1 MAIDTSLFINIISQF
16 KTKGIKDA
24 EKGFKGLDKRT
35 NTLNKSLGILAR
47 RVAVFETLRRSF
59 KGFIEDDAAARRLN
73 QTLTNLG
80 LSFSALGVEEYLN
93 TLEKAT
99 AVNNDQLRPSFESLA
114 RVTGNFEQT
123 QSLLNTALDVAAG
136 TGQDV
141 TAVSKALARAYSGN
155 TTALSR
161 LNAGL
166 SKATLTSGNFALIQE
181 RLNDTFSGQ
190 AQVAVNT
197 YQGQIELLKIAA
209 QDAGDAIGKGM
220 VDGLVALSGGDVRNA
235 VNFIVASGET
245 IGKIFRGVAAAVKSV
260 ADVFGRAFTGKGFFD
275 AESQLE
281 LFEKYQKASDPA
293 KVRALARERRKAL
306 EEENKAAAK
315 LARTRAKDAAAQK
328 KALAEQKK
336 AEQDKLKLQT
346 AGELFNDERI
356 SIAAA
361 LRNESL
367 DRNEILRLELKRALI
382 NENADRAEK
391 LAGQLR
397 DSQRELASL
406 QAFKLANPFQEW
418 EDSLNRVRAGVASL
432 GVPVAPVSPQGTITG
447 QVPQVPSI
455 VPPGQSGYIP
465 PSISQEDLFDAF
477 GRGSGV
483 MAPTININVSGTG
496 GLDAETKQ
504 AVVDAV
510 VEASSNGISTGWYRT
525 TNRVAI

>member
-24 EKGFKGLDKRT
+24 QKGFSTLDRRT
-35 NTLNKSLGILAR
+35 AALNKSLGILAR

-59 KGFIEDDAAARRLN
+59 NAFVEDDAAARRLN
-73 QTLTNLG
+73 TTLNNLG
-80 LSFSALGVEEYLN
+80 LSFSALGAEDYIAK
-93 TLEKAT
+93 LERT
-99 AVNNDQLRPSFESLA
+99 TGVLDDQLRPAFETLS

-123 QSLLNTALDVAAG
+123 QNILTTALDVAAG
-136 TGQDV
+136 TGLDV
-141 TAVSKALARAYSGN
+141 VTVSKALSRAYAGN
-155 TTALSR
+155 TTSLAR
-161 LNAGL
+161 LNTGL
-166 SKATLTSGNFALIQE
+166 TKAELATGDFALVQE
-181 RLNDTFSGQ
+181 KLNSLFAGQTADQLDTYNGK
-190 AQVAVNT
+190 VK
-197 YQGQIELLKIAA
+197 LLKVGFENAKEELGKGLIKGLEALGS
-209 QDAGDAIGKGM
+209 GDIQNTINFLVKSAELIGKAFAFAGKN
-220 VDGLVALSGGDVRNA
+220 LA
-235 VNFIVASGET
+235 FI
-245 IGKIFRGVAAAVKSV
+245 KDIFTK
-260 ADVFGRAFTGKGFFD
+260 DDFFS

-281 LFEKYQKASDPA
+281 LFEKYRKADDPA
-293 KVRALARERRKAL
+293 KIRASARERSKAL
-306 EEENKAAAK
+306 QAEKRAEERLARLRAQEAAK
-315 LARTRAKDAAAQK
+315 EKARLAA
-328 KALAEQKK
+328 QKK

-346 AGELFNDERI
+346 AGQLFDDERI

-361 LRNESL
+361 LQNESL
-367 DRNEILRLELKRALI
+367 DRNEILRLELKKALI